1 MKNKKLFMTLK
12 KRPYKAG
19 LEKQKPVKRGS
30 TVVELKRPQRREAE
44 GVFCLFFYLNIILII
59 L

>member
-12 KRPYKAG
+12 KRTYKAG

-30 TVVELKRPQRREAE
+30 TVVKLVRPQRREVE
-44 GVFCLFFYLNIILII
+44 GNFCLFFKISI
-59 L
+59 